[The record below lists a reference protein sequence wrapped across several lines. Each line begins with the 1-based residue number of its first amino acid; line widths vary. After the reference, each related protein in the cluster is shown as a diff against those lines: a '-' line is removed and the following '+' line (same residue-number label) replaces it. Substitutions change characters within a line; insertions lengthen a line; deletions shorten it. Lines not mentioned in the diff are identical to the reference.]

1 MNALLIKDSAYAYVL
16 SLAEVMKRSNDL
28 RYMAGDVIGPYV
40 LAALLYVALTFPL
53 AFTLD
58 RWGNRRKKKIGL

>member
-1 MNALLIKDSAYAYVL
+1 
-16 SLAEVMKRSNDL
+16 MKRSTDS
-28 RYMAGDVIGPYV
+28 RYMANDVIIPYI
-40 LAALLYVALTFPL
+40 LAALIYIVLTFPI